1 MKMKSLTVY
10 LSLSI
15 VFAGLVAVSTMI
27 IRIPVAATGG
37 YINIGDAMIFICA
50 LTFGSFIG
58 GLAGGIGSA
67 IADMIGYPIFA
78 PFTLVIKGLEGF
90 LAGFIKDGKSFKK
103 DLLAWGIGALT
114 MVAGY
119 FIAESYVMGLGVAA
133 ALAEVPG
140 NLFQVFFGGLIGVP
154 ATRVLRRRLKVISAL
169 KPFLEKPSS

>member
-1 MKMKSLTVY
+1 MKKSLIC
-10 LSLSI
+10 LSLSA

-50 LTFGSFIG
+50 LTFGSLVG

-67 IADMIGYPIFA
+67 IADMIGYPAYA
-78 PFTLVIKGLEGF
+78 PFTLIIKGLEGF
-90 LAGFIKDGKSFKK
+90 LAGFIKDGRNFKK

-119 FIAESYVMGLGVAA
+119 FIAESYIMKLGVAA
-133 ALAEVPG
+133 ALVEVPG
-140 NLFQVFFGGLIGVP
+140 NLFQVFFGGLIGIP
-154 ATRVLRRRLKVISAL
+154 TTKILRRRLKAVSVL